1 MQIADRVKRIKS
13 SSTVTMA
20 AKAIALQESGLE
32 IIDFG
37 VGEPDFPTPENI
49 KTAAVTALTENKTKY
64 TTNNGLL
71 DLRQAIC
78 EKLETQN
85 RIIYR
90 PEQILVS
97 NGAKHALF
105 NVMMS
110 LIEQGDEV
118 IIPAPYWS
126 SYTEIT
132 KLAQGSP
139 IIVNTTE
146 DSGFHINGKQLSV
159 AITDKTKVFILC
171 NPTNPTGAAYSK
183 EQLRD
188 LVEVLVNRKFYIIT
202 DEIYEKLFYDNQKF
216 VSLAAF
222 DKLKDRTIVINGLSK
237 AYAMTGWRIGYAA
250 GPADVIKAA
259 AKLQSHSTSAASTI
273 SQYAAI
279 EALRGPQDEMFRML
293 SEFQKR
299 RNYLMQRMESIPE
312 ITCQKPGGAF
322 YVFPNI
328 SKYFGKKFSGKKIS
342 NSNELADYLLNEAR
356 VVSVPGAAF
365 GAEGYLRISYATSI
379 SKIKEGVNRL
389 TDALNKLMD
398 T

>member
-49 KTAAVTALTENKTKY
+49 KTAAVTALAENKTKY

-171 NPTNPTGAAYSK
+171 NPTNPTGAAYNK

-188 LVEVLVNRKFYIIT
+188 LVDVLVNRKFYIIT

-328 SKYFGKKFSGKKIS
+328 SKYFGKKFNGKKIS

>member
-49 KTAAVTALTENKTKY
+49 KTAAVTALAENKTKY

-171 NPTNPTGAAYSK
+171 NPTNPTGAAYNK

-328 SKYFGKKFSGKKIS
+328 SKYFGKKFNGKKIS

>member
-49 KTAAVTALTENKTKY
+49 KTAAVTALAENKTKY

-85 RIIYR
+85 KIIYR

-146 DSGFHINGKQLSV
+146 NSGFHINGKQLSV

-171 NPTNPTGAAYSK
+171 NPTNPTGAAYNK

-328 SKYFGKKFSGKKIS
+328 SKYFGKKFNGKKIS